1 MVEITNLKKSFGN
14 HVVLQG
20 VSLSV
25 ARGEVVCLIG
35 PSGSG
40 KSTVLRCI
48 NGLES
53 YDAGEVSVFGKRVDR
68 TSDEIHKLRGSLG
81 MVFQRF
87 NLFGHRTVLQNVIEG
102 PVSVKREPIAQARLQ
117 AMSLLEKVGL
127 SEKANA
133 YPAQLSGGQIG
144 RAHV

>member
-1 MVEITNLKKSFGN
+1 MIEITNLKKSFGN

-102 PVSVKREPIAQARLQ
+102 PVYVKREPIRSEEHTSELQ
-117 AMSLLEKVGL
+117 SLM
-127 SEKANA
+127 
-133 YPAQLSGGQIG
+133 
-144 RAHV
+144 R

>member
-1 MVEITNLKKSFGN
+1 MIEITNLKKSFGN

-81 MVFQRF
+81 RSEEHASELQSLMRISYAVFCLKKKKTS
-87 NLFGHRTVLQNVIEG
+87 NTDK
-102 PVSVKREPIAQARLQ
+102 S
-117 AMSLLEKVGL
+117 
-127 SEKANA
+127 
-133 YPAQLSGGQIG
+133 
-144 RAHV
+144 